1 MPCVGSVIL
10 AWMFLIIIQ
19 YSLKLLVSALADVA
33 QWIEHLYTKR
43 SQVQFP
49 DRGICLGCGP
59 GPWGEGG
66 ANKRQPHIVVSL
78 SLTPSCSLGLKIK

>member
-33 QWIEHLYTKR
+33 QWIEHL
-43 SQVQFP
+43 
-49 DRGICLGCGP
+49 
-59 GPWGEGG
+59 
-66 ANKRQPHIVVSL
+66 
-78 SLTPSCSLGLKIK
+78 